1 MHGRV
6 QKQVP
11 KYVIH
16 WFQQIFL
23 NVLFS
28 PYFTVQ
34 SKSVSTANRSRAS
47 PNLILCSIIV
57 DHQMTYVYCTTTLT
71 TYIKKTYWF
80 CRCGICSAWSY
91 DETEELCFMHTADG
105 CCGQKEK
112 QVQKSNWISGYFCV
126 HCWSTKHQC
135 PCSLKDRLKGQN
147 GCKIAQNSGATK
159 PQYNNP
165 TVSPYQNFYISK
177 LKKKSLNQLIDCPN
191 IMISVPL
198 KLLKLLLL

>member
-1 MHGRV
+1 
-6 QKQVP
+6 
-11 KYVIH
+11 
-16 WFQQIFL
+16 
-23 NVLFS
+23 
-28 PYFTVQ
+28 
-34 SKSVSTANRSRAS
+34 
-47 PNLILCSIIV
+47 
-57 DHQMTYVYCTTTLT
+57 
-71 TYIKKTYWF
+71 
-80 CRCGICSAWSY
+80 
-91 DETEELCFMHTADG
+91 MHTADG

-198 KLLKLLLL
+198 KIVKITLTVEPGINVGVHLFFWAFFHSFCATDFNFGTKNNGRMK